1 MNNYHLV
8 HRDGDWKL
16 ERENATR
23 ASEIYAGMT
32 KVESVHRAADFM
44 QSHHGSMKIHKMN
57 GVIQEERTYPRS
69 ADPRGSVG

>member
-8 HRDGDWKL
+8 HHENAWKL
-16 ERENATR
+16 KRETATR
-23 ASEIYAGMT
+23 ASETYAGMT
-32 KVESVHRAADFM
+32 KVESVHRAAAFM

-69 ADPRGSVG
+69 ADPRSSVG